1 MEAKVKRKGL
11 PWYWLPF
18 YDTSKE
24 INKFLQYWGFA
35 GTLIGFLFFVVIRD
49 ETWAREGQGGLL
61 CFFSIILGFW
71 FLAIYFFV
79 GSILSKYRFQQA
91 KIKSNEVA

>member
-1 MEAKVKRKGL
+1 MIDDKAKRKGV

-35 GTLIGFLFFVVIRD
+35 GSLL
-49 ETWAREGQGGLL
+49 GLL
-61 CFFSIILGFW
+61 WFVGTGQWITGNAAAQLCMNTFVLGFW
-71 FLAIYFFV
+71 LISMYFFL
-79 GSILSKYRFQQA
+79 GSILSKHHLQQA
-91 KIKSNEVA
+91 KIKHDEVA